1 MANLDQALDTAE
13 PTLAEKS
20 AQSPDR
26 PSGRSR
32 LHQTFAAL
40 KYPNY
45 RLWFFGQLISLV
57 GTWTQG
63 TAQGYFVY
71 ELTKSPEYLG
81 YVGFAAGLPTWIF
94 MLYGGVIADRVP
106 RRWLLVITQTAMM
119 LLAFILAVMT
129 FLGVIQPWHIILLAF
144 LLGTAQAFD
153 TPARLAFVPELVER
167 EDLTNAIALNSTM
180 FNMATTVGPAVA
192 GITYAALGPGWCFTI
207 NGISFIA
214 VIIAL
219 LVMKLKPWKPPA
231 TRVPGF
237 RNMAVGLR
245 FVAGHSVVRTI
256 VLGIGT
262 VSLFGLGY
270 VTLFPAWAVDI
281 LGGDA
286 ATTGLLHSAR
296 GLGALIGAL
305 TIASLGRFQFR
316 GRLLTIGSFVFPVLL
331 IVFAFIRWLPLSL
344 VTLAV
349 MGWGFMIFINLS
361 NSLVQTQ
368 VPDEVRGRAMS
379 VYSMSFFGLMPIGA
393 LLAGQAAGI
402 IGEPAT
408 VIAGGVILLGI
419 STLTLLRFPELRKI
433 P

>member
-1 MANLDQALDTAE
+1 
-13 PTLAEKS
+13 
-20 AQSPDR
+20 
-26 PSGRSR
+26 
-32 LHQTFAAL
+32 
-40 KYPNY
+40 
-45 RLWFFGQLISLV
+45 
-57 GTWTQG
+57 
-63 TAQGYFVY
+63 
-71 ELTKSPEYLG
+71 
-81 YVGFAAGLPTWIF
+81 
-94 MLYGGVIADRVP
+94 
-106 RRWLLVITQTAMM
+106 
-119 LLAFILAVMT
+119 
-129 FLGVIQPWHIILLAF
+129 
-144 LLGTAQAFD
+144 LGTAQAFD